1 MKKSEKV
8 VKFNPKKKVNVLER
22 LMALGILPKEGSF
35 TNLKLLRLVKESLS
49 FNEAENKALQFRTEV
64 NAEGAQMMIWNS
76 TKLIN
81 KATGDLIGAPEQ
93 ILQQI
98 LAKDPDKFEAKPACP
113 DKEIFFGDVVEG
125 LIRKSLK
132 ELDKAEKLTADHYS
146 LYEKF
151 MEGHEDEPDGET
163 RH

>member
-22 LMALGILPKEGSF
+22 LMLLGILPKEGSF

-49 FNEAENKALQFRTEV
+49 FNEAENKALQFRNE
-64 NAEGAQMMIWNS
+64 NAGGAQMMLWNTS
-76 TKLIN
+76 KLIN
-81 KATGDLIGAPEQ
+81 KETGDLVRAPEQ
-93 ILQQI
+93 ILQQM
-98 LAKDPDKFEAKPACP
+98 LAKDPDKFELKPACP

-151 MEGHEDEPDGET
+151 MEGHEDEPDGAT

>member
-22 LMALGILPKEGSF
+22 LMLLGILPKEGSF

-49 FNEAENKALQFRTEV
+49 FNEAENKALQFRNE
-64 NAEGAQMMIWNS
+64 NAGGAQMMLWNTS
-76 TKLIN
+76 KLIN
-81 KATGDLIGAPEQ
+81 KETGDLVRAPEQ
-93 ILQQI
+93 ILQQM
-98 LAKDPDKFEAKPACP
+98 LATDPDKFEAKPACP
-113 DKEIFFGDVVEG
+113 DKEIFFGEVIEA
-125 LIRKSLK
+125 LIRKALK
-132 ELDKAEKLTADHYS
+132 ALDSAEKLTADHYS

-151 MEGHEDEPDGET
+151 MEGHEDEPDGVT